1 MIPNTVEGEILKRK
15 LRNDYYEYVC
25 YVNEGYVRTK
35 FHEYLCKQVQEFMNV
50 QTSKAFDIL
59 LLSVPPQ
66 HGKSLTISETLPS
79 WYLGNNPNKSVIIT
93 GYNTDFAE
101 KFGRRNRDKFDKYH
115 DIFRHASPNKNVQ
128 GVGEWETT
136 KQGSC
141 KSMGL
146 RAGITGNP
154 ASLFIIDDPIKSMQE
169 ADSDKIV
176 SGNNQAYDSEVRTR
190 IAPGGKLIVI
200 QTRWIENDTIGF
212 VEETD
217 ADLIWKKINLP
228 CECIDPINDPLGR
241 EYGEALINDKNIPD
255 GSIVKRDN
263 AWVASFKPHYMQ
275 KEGQRTWLA
284 LYQGMPSAI
293 EGNLLKKEWWRFYKR
308 SDLTVKD
315 FSLLIMSVDAA
326 FTKSNSS
333 DPVAIQIWGIYNNN
347 FYIVQSMAIRMTFS
361 ETCKKIQE
369 LAEKYPELYLIL
381 IEKKANGDAIID
393 SLTQMDMFYHRD
405 FGKDYSKA
413 DNSIA
418 IMPVTPKGGKY
429 SRAEAVSPYIEAGRC
444 YLPELEV
451 ETQDLV
457 DECAKFPNARH
468 DDRVDAL
475 SQALS
480 ELVNLIE
487 IVYDVTQ
494 IKHERYSKWK
504 PWMYKDYSEL
514 KSDEEQAA
522 YIKRYGA
529 PWEWLVID
537 EE

>member
-1 MIPNTVEGEILKRK
+1 MIPNTLDGELLKRK
-15 LRNDYYEYVC
+15 LRTNYYEYVN
-25 YVNEGYVRTK
+25 YVNDGYIRTK
-35 FHEYLCKQVQEFMNV
+35 FHEYLCNQVQEFMSV
-50 QTSKAFDIL
+50 KTGKAFDIL

-66 HGKSLTISETLPS
+66 HGKSLTISETLAS
-79 WYLGNNPNKSVIIT
+79 WFLGNNPNKSVIIT
-93 GYNTDFAE
+93 GYNSDFAE
-101 KFGRRNRDKFDKYH
+101 KFGRRNRDKFQKYH
-115 DIFRHASPNKNVQ
+115 RIFKDAFPNKDVQ

-136 KQGSC
+136 RQGGC

-190 IAPGGKLIVI
+190 IAPGGKLVVI

-212 VEETD
+212 IEETD

-228 CECIDPINDPLGR
+228 CECEDPSTDPLGR
-241 EYGEALINDKNIPD
+241 ELGEALINDAHVPV

-263 AWVASFKPHYMQ
+263 AWVASFKPHYLT

-284 LYQGMPSAI
+284 LYQGRPSAI
-293 EGNLLKKEWWRFYKR
+293 EGNLFKKEWWRHYHR
-308 SDLTVKD
+308 NEINIKD
-315 FSLLIMSVDAA
+315 YSLMLMSVDAA

-333 DPVAIQIWGIYNNN
+333 DPVAIQIWGIYKNN
-347 FYIVQSMAIRMTFS
+347 FYIIQSMAIRMTFT
-361 ETCKKIQE
+361 ETCKKITE
-369 LAEKYPELYLIL
+369 LAEQYPDLYVIL

-393 SLTQMDMFYHRD
+393 SLTEMDMFYHKD
-405 FGKDYSKA
+405 SGKDYSKA
-413 DNSIA
+413 DKSIA
-418 IMPVTPKGGKY
+418 IMPVTPRGGKFA
-429 SRAEAVSPYIEAGRC
+429 RAEAVAPYVEAGRC
-444 YLPELEV
+444 YLPSPEV
-451 ETQDLV
+451 ETTVLIE
-457 DECAKFPNARH
+457 ECAKFPNAKH

-480 ELVNLIE
+480 QLVKLIE
-487 IVYDVTQ
+487 YTNDVTKVVHQ
-494 IKHERYSKWK
+494 RYTKWK
-504 PWMYKDYSEL
+504 PWMYEDYNKLE
-514 KSDEEQAA
+514 SDEEQMQ

-529 PWEWLVID
+529 PWEWYVV